1 MVVIRTNRGESL
13 EFKPK
18 GKSRSTLKQQNNKYN
33 NFKYQL
39 KQDSDTRK
47 KGNRK
52 QRERGREGE
61 SPGDQ
66 RKERQARVTFGVRI
80 LENNNIDETDI

>member
-1 MVVIRTNRGESL
+1 MVIIRTNRGVGGSL

-18 GKSRSTLKQQNNKYN
+18 RKSRSTLKQQNNKYN

-47 KGNRK
+47 KETENRV
-52 QRERGREGE
+52 RERERVQET
-61 SPGDQ
+61 
-66 RKERQARVTFGVRI
+66 KERKDK
-80 LENNNIDETDI
+80 LE